1 MEEMDKSLLVL
12 IFVPTLLKNG
22 GDGKG
27 RFGRVGTGYPI
38 GQDFILTARHVVDPE
53 NRDRQYRIAV
63 RWHSHP
69 DAGSADG
76 WRNLDAAAVI
86 WPSAEKLDAVLLR
99 CKRPSGASRFRG
111 LLTDETPGEGA
122 RWMSAGFPLA
132 TRYGKIRQLTHF
144 SGTMQSVDRNADYF
158 DIIVEAPPKDE
169 EYWKGASG
177 MPIFATGSAKIFGIA
192 QQVPPKFNSAKL
204 HVVPAW
210 RILRDENFKEAIGD
224 DDRFE
229 RHEDPERRKNCERGL
244 VDILQ
249 QSPFAI
255 SALEEEGNL
264 LDGVKLDRS
273 NRAVDAARCL
283 LDVVSRLPLADIIQS
298 FRDARNWAMNRKG
311 HREDREP
318 MTAADVL
325 EAAVQWIVPY
335 RFNHEATSRLRAYM
349 RDSQAVVLDVPCC
362 LSTIMEVAVAAAEN
376 RKTEYL
382 PRAGQYYY
390 PDGDRLVAHPPECGI
405 GALEKENEARQ
416 EFLVEKFGP
425 GGAEKASQSHLR
437 HTFEDQL
444 IGMLVQQSHSIPRSR
459 ESQLRSAAY
468 EFDNAAKVRRFYT
481 IIDVPKDDTARRAQE
496 DRLRTTKNVFKKLL
510 ILGRA
515 GDEDIEEN
523 ERRVFG
529 PFRDMLPHKKE

>member
-12 IFVPTLLKNG
+12 IFVPTLKNG

-27 RFGRVGTGYPI
+27 KFGRVGTGYPI

-53 NRDRQYRIAV
+53 NRDHQYRIAV

-69 DAGSADG
+69 EAGSADG
-76 WRNLDAAAVI
+76 WRNLDSAAVV

-99 CKRPSGASRFRG
+99 CNRPSGASRFRG
-111 LLTDETPGEGA
+111 LLTDEAPEEGA

-132 TRYGKIRQLTHF
+132 TRYSKIRQPTQF

-158 DIIVEAPPKDE
+158 DIIVDAPPQDE
-169 EYWKGASG
+169 ENWKGASG

-210 RILRDENFKEAIGD
+210 RILRDENFKDAIGD

-229 RHEDPERRKNCERGL
+229 RREDPERRKNCELELAG
-244 VDILQ
+244 ILQ
-249 QSPFAI
+249 KSPFAI
-255 SALEEEGNL
+255 SALEENGNL
-264 LDGVKLDRS
+264 LDGAKLDPR
-273 NRAVDAARCL
+273 NKAGNAARRL

-311 HREDREP
+311 YKEDSEP
-318 MTAADVL
+318 IIAVSVL
-325 EAAVQWIVPY
+325 EEAVQWIVPY
-335 RFNHEATSRLRAYM
+335 RFNREATSRLRAYM
-349 RDSQAVVLDVPCC
+349 RDPQAVVLDVPCC
-362 LSTIMEVAVAAAEN
+362 LSTVMEVAVASAEN
-376 RKTEYL
+376 RKTEFI
-382 PRAGQYYY
+382 PRGRQYHY
-390 PDGDRLVAHPPECGI
+390 PDGKRLIAHPPECGI

-416 EFLVEKFGP
+416 EFLVEKFRP
-425 GGAEKASQSHLR
+425 GGAEKPSPSQLR

-444 IGMLVQQSHSIPRSR
+444 ISMFVEQPHSIVRSR
-459 ESQLRSAAY
+459 ESQLRYAAI
-468 EFDNAAKVRRFYT
+468 EFDNAAKVHRFYT
-481 IIDVPKDDTARRAQE
+481 IIDVPKDDAARRAQE
-496 DRLRTTKNVFKKLL
+496 DRLRKTKDVFSKLL

-515 GDEDIEEN
+515 GDEDIEAN
-523 ERRVFG
+523 ERSVFG